1 MTRDEAIAKLKSV
14 EAELRAL
21 GVGELYLYG
30 SVARGEADAKSD
42 VDLFMGDP
50 TPERPLGFREY
61 MRARELLE
69 ELFGRQVDFT
79 TRRSLDPLIVRRVN
93 RDAVQVF

>member
-1 MTRDEAIAKLKSV
+1 MTRDDAVAKLKSV
-14 EAELRAL
+14 EAELRRL
-21 GVGELYLYG
+21 GVEKLYLYG
-30 SVARGEADAKSD
+30 SVARDEADARSD
-42 VDLFMGDP
+42 VDLFMEDP

-69 ELFGRQVDFT
+69 ELFGRKVDFT

-93 RDAVQVF
+93 RDAFEVF